1 MTQSKKTG
9 LYCLLTA
16 ALTAISWWLQ
26 APITLDDPAPFLRA
40 LGAAA
45 VTGVFLLAWGI
56 VRRRGGDAHFLRAV
70 GGVLLLCGVVLFV
83 LYGGMEDTAAAG
95 ADTAMNL
102 VLCLWTALPLV
113 CLIRTA
119 VLCGGAHRP
128 ALWIPVALLAVWLVV
143 LFATGQLLHF
153 VHLAAE
159 TA

>member
-1 MTQSKKTG
+1 M
-9 LYCLLTA
+9 
-16 ALTAISWWLQ
+16 
-26 APITLDDPAPFLRA
+26 
-40 LGAAA
+40 
-45 VTGVFLLAWGI
+45 TGVFLLAWGI

-83 LYGGMEDTAAAG
+83 LYGGMEDTTAAG

-143 LFATGQLLHF
+143 LLATGQLLHF

>member
-16 ALTAISWWLQ
+16 ALTAVSWWLQ
-26 APITLDDPAPFLRA
+26 APVTLANPAPFLRA

-70 GGVLLLCGVVLFV
+70 GGVLFV
-83 LYGGMEDTAAAG
+83 LYGGMEDTTAAG

-143 LFATGQLLHF
+143 LLATGQLLHF